1 MEDYICTPIEHY
13 TLTLIVFLSQKL
25 QKSSRSCITL
35 RQERKDG
42 QIIPVSRAY
51 LTPKYIHTKTNCSR
65 KYEHS
70 KTFGVINSNTSN
82 VVWSAHQQ
90 SSSNTGAGRAITA
103 ANEEVLCWDIKK
115 GELLG
120 RWIDNNCKAQ
130 VTAIAQSKTD
140 PDVFAV
146 GYEDGS
152 IRLWD
157 SKIATIIVSF
167 NGHKSAVTCFSFDD
181 SGARLASGSKDTDI
195 IIWDLVA
202 EVGLFKLRGHKDQ
215 ITGLSFVTLSP
226 SETIDE
232 TGEAVVGDNI
242 NNSGDFLMTTGKD
255 SLIKLWD
262 VSSRH
267 CIETHVT
274 QTNGECW
281 ALGISPDGSGCI
293 TAGNDGEL
301 EVSISHDSSY
311 GIIIIS

>member
-1 MEDYICTPIEHY
+1 
-13 TLTLIVFLSQKL
+13 V
-25 QKSSRSCITL
+25 
-35 RQERKDG
+35 
-42 QIIPVSRAY
+42 
-51 LTPKYIHTKTNCSR
+51 
-65 KYEHS
+65 
-70 KTFGVINSNTSN
+70 NSNTSN
-82 VVWSAHQQ
+82 VVWAAHQAGL
-90 SSSNTGAGRAITA
+90 SSNTGAGRAIAA

-115 GELLG
+115 GELIS
-120 RWIDNNCKAQ
+120 RWRDEKCRSQ
-130 VTAIAQSKTD
+130 VTAIAQSKID

-157 SKIATIIVSF
+157 SKISTVIVSF

-215 ITGLSFVTLSP
+215 ITGISFLNVPLQESTDVDGQPIINSN
-226 SETIDE
+226 SESAE
-232 TGEAVVGDNI
+232 
-242 NNSGDFLMTTGKD
+242 DFLLTTGKD
-255 SLIKLWD
+255 SLIKLWS
-262 VSSRH
+262 VASKH

-301 EVSISHDSSY
+301 QVSRSPCYTLMAYTTISNLFKLHACIFPFNILLSFHKSLH
-311 GIIIIS
+311 